1 MTTQPQEYI
10 IEPTSAG
17 EKPPLSLARMIWY
30 SLANLGYGT
39 FFSFNNAILPLFL
52 KTYTSNAIILGLLSS
67 SHSVEGAVIQ
77 PIVGTLSDRM
87 RSRLGRRRPF
97 LLLFIPLCAL
107 FMVLTPVLAHLPG
120 AVRLAALVFCIFLFT
135 VFFNIAF
142 DPYQAMMP
150 DITPARQRGRVTAVW
165 TVFGVFGQAGILFLS
180 IPLEAKFYAVAALML
195 VTTLLTCQFAPE
207 PDSRG
212 MALSSK
218 NHLSEMGE
226 AVKGLRTLRQARTA
240 LIVFF
245 LSGAGVGAVLP
256 YLTTFVQKITSCSDQ
271 EAQNMFLVLMLSTAL
286 TVIPMGWLTD
296 RLGTKTVLVASLVLI
311 GTASLFGLWVSTLGQ
326 ITAVLFVAGLGNA
339 AQSAASYPLMTQLVP
354 SEEVGFYTGLQTMA
368 LSIAQPLTVLVSGA
382 LINQGSYRV
391 IFAVCAGCMLAALA
405 MVSMV
410 DRNAALAEIEE
421 RRRELKVSSES
432 LTERSPA

>member
-1 MTTQPQEYI
+1 MNTEPQYVA
-10 IEPTSAG
+10 IEQAVPLEDT
-17 EKPPLSLARMIWY
+17 KPPLSLFRMIWY

-52 KTYTSNAIILGLLSS
+52 KAYTNNAIVLGLLSS
-67 SHSVEGAVIQ
+67 SHSVEGAIIQ

-87 RSRLGRRRPF
+87 RSRFGRRRPF

-107 FMVLTPVLAHLPG
+107 FMVITPPLAHLPAG
-120 AVRLAALVFCIFLFT
+120 IRLAALVFCIFLFT

-150 DITPARQRGRVTAVW
+150 DITPPRQRGRVTAVW
-165 TVFGVFGQAGILFLS
+165 TVFGVFGQAGILFLPVAS
-180 IPLEAKFYAVAALML
+180 LDIKFYVVAGLML
-195 VTTLLTCQFAPE
+195 VTTLLTCQLVNE
-207 PDSRG
+207 PDSRA
-212 MALSSK
+212 MEVSSK
-218 NHLSEMGE
+218 NHLAEMVE
-226 AVKGLRTLRQARTA
+226 AAKGLRTLKQARRG

-256 YLTTFVQKITSCSDQ
+256 YLTTFVQKITHCSDQ
-271 EAQNMFLVLMLSTAL
+271 AAQNMFLVLMLSTAF

-296 RLGTKTVLVASLVLI
+296 RLGTKTILVASLVLI
-311 GTASLFGLWVSTLGQ
+311 GIASLNGLWVSTLGQ

-368 LSIAQPLTVLVSGA
+368 LSIAQPLTVLVTGE

-405 MVSMV
+405 VLTMV
-410 DRNAALAEIEE
+410 DRNAAVAEIEK
-421 RRRELKVSSES
+421 RRLELSGGRAV
-432 LTERSPA
+432 A